1 MKQGI
6 LLKSYGGFYFVWV
19 AGEEYTC
26 AIRGKLRKD
35 PGGIIVGDMVHI
47 SVTGDHA
54 GVIEEILPRR
64 NRLLRPKV
72 ANIDQALLVLAS
84 GHPAPDWLLLDKML
98 VMAMKNH
105 IQPIICLNKADLA
118 NAEVYINY
126 LDIYRQAGFP
136 ALAVS
141 AQTQAGVETVR
152 RLLQGKVSVFAGPS
166 GVGKSSL
173 INSLLAEDAQETGEI
188 SRKLGRGRHTTRYAQ
203 LIPWLDGGFL
213 ADTPGFSLLNVA
225 DVKKEELCQYY
236 PEMVQ
241 AADKC
246 RFQGCIHQNEP
257 DCSVKELVTAGVIS
271 QERYERY
278 LFLLEEIKNKE
289 ENLYD

>member
-1 MKQGI
+1 MEQGI

-19 AGEEYTC
+19 TGEVYTC
-26 AIRGKLRKD
+26 AIRGKLKKN

-54 GVIEEILPRR
+54 GVVEEIQPRR
-64 NRLLRPKV
+64 NRLFRPKV
-72 ANIDQALLVLAS
+72 ANIDQALLVLAC

-98 VMAMKNH
+98 VMALKNH

-118 NAEVYINY
+118 DAAPYLRY
-126 LDIYRQAGFP
+126 LDIYRKAGF
-136 ALAVS
+136 AAFAVS
-141 AQTQAGVETVR
+141 AQTQMGVETVR
-152 RLLQGKVSVFAGPS
+152 QFLQGKVSVFAGPS

-173 INSLLAEDAQETGEI
+173 INSLLEDVSQETGEI

-213 ADTPGFSLLNVA
+213 ADTPGFSLLNIA

-236 PEMVQ
+236 PEMV
-241 AADKC
+241 AAEEAC

-257 DCSVKELVTAGVIS
+257 DCHVKALVASGDIAK
-271 QERYERY
+271 ERYERY

>member
-1 MKQGI
+1 MEQGI

-19 AGEEYTC
+19 AGETYTC

-72 ANIDQALLVLAS
+72 ANIDQALLVLAC

-98 VMAMKNH
+98 VMALKNH
-105 IQPIICLNKADLA
+105 IQPIICLNKSDLP
-118 NAEVYINY
+118 NAAAYVND
-126 LDIYRQAGFP
+126 LDIYRKAGFT
-136 ALAVS
+136 AFAVS
-141 AQTQAGVETVR
+141 AQTQAEVETVR
-152 RLLQGKVSVFAGPS
+152 RLLQGKISVFAGPS

-173 INSLLAEDAQETGEI
+173 INSLLEDTSQETGEI

-225 DVKKEELCQYY
+225 DVKKEELSGYY
-236 PEMVQ
+236 PEMAAV
-241 AADKC
+241 ADKC

-257 DCSVKELVTAGVIS
+257 DCRVKELVEEGTIAK
-271 QERYERY
+271 ERYERY